1 MRKQFALALGL
12 ILFALTSCAYAVQK
26 EDTKTPP
33 EKHAARSSPGQ
44 RFSEPSPPWALTA
57 SKSRRWMAQR
67 KP

>member
-12 ILFALTSCAYAVQK
+12 VLIALASQAL
-26 EDTKTPP
+26 
-33 EKHAARSSPGQ
+33 AAKRMIRKRRRVTRSGSLAGQ
-44 RFSEPSPPWALTA
+44 RFSELSPLWAWTA